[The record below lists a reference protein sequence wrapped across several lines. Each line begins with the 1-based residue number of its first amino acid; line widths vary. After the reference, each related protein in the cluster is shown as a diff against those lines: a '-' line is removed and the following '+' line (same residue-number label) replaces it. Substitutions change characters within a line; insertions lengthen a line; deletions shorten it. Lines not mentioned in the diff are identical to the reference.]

1 MGGGG
6 GSGGG
11 LVLSLPKS
19 EKAKK
24 VKNHVPGSNQFNNSA
39 RGHTFSFS
47 GLLDSTIDK
56 NE

>member
-1 MGGGG
+1 MGDGGSG

-24 VKNHVPGSNQFNNSA
+24 VKNHV
-39 RGHTFSFS
+39 
-47 GLLDSTIDK
+47 L
-56 NE
+56 